1 MRILILLLFPLFSYS
16 QLSIGILESSRSKTD
31 ADAQAFYNRV
41 TAAGGSLT
49 TTESNAINQL
59 VLDLKSYGIWTK
71 LDAAYPMVGS
81 SAAACAQNLKSSS
94 YTLTFNGGWVYNSLG
109 IVPNGTNTYANTGYN
124 TFTNGLQNDHHLSYY
139 SKTNSN
145 GTEIEIGA
153 QSNTSIYDL
162 LEIRTAGITYVLIN
176 TGQLRSFV
184 DSDSRAF
191 YLGNR
196 TAANLL
202 NGWRNSSKLV
212 TDGTTSSATPP
223 NVNLFIGAMH
233 NAITGTAQFFTT
245 KVCAYA
251 SIGKG
256 FTDTEA
262 TNYYTAITTFQTALS
277 RQN

>member
-16 QLSIGILESSRSKTD
+16 QLTIGILESSRSVAYD
-31 ADAQAFYNRV
+31 ADAQAFFDRV
-41 TAAGGSLT
+41 TAASGSLT
-49 TTESNAINQL
+49 TTEKNAVNQL

-94 YTLTFNGGWVYNSLG
+94 YTLTFNGGWVYDNSG
-109 IVPNGTNTYANTGYN
+109 IIPNGNNTYANTGYN
-124 TFTNGLQNDHHLSYY
+124 TFINGLQNDHHLSYY
-139 SKTNSN
+139 SKTNRN
-145 GTEIEIGA
+145 DVEVEIGA
-153 QSNTSIYDL
+153 QGTAFNYDL
-162 LEIRTAGITYVLIN
+162 LEIRTLGLTYFIIN
-176 TGQLRSFV
+176 SSAAPNFA

-196 TAANLL
+196 TSSTSM
-202 NGWRNSSKLV
+202 NGWRNSTKLV
-212 TDGTTSSATPP
+212 SNANPSVTPP
-223 NVNLFIGAMH
+223 NLNLFLGAF
-233 NAITGTAQFFTT
+233 NLGGTPTYFTR

-262 TNYYTAITTFQTALS
+262 VNYYTAVTTFQTSLS

>member
-1 MRILILLLFPLFSYS
+1 MRILILLLFPFFSYS
-16 QLSIGILESSRSKTD
+16 QLTIGILESSRSAAYD
-31 ADAQAFYNRV
+31 PDAQAFFNRV
-41 TAAGGSLT
+41 SAATGVLT
-49 TTESNAINQL
+49 TTEKNAVNQL

-94 YTLTFNGGWVYNSLG
+94 YTLEFLGGWVYNSSG
-109 IVPNGTNTYANTGYN
+109 IVPNGTNTYARTGYN

-139 SKTNSN
+139 SKTNSD
-145 GTEIEIGA
+145 GIEVEIGA
-153 QSNTSIYDL
+153 QSPTNVYDL
-162 LEIRTAGITYVLIN
+162 LEIKTAGVTYPIIN
-176 TGQLRSFV
+176 SAAFGTFA

-196 TAANLL
+196 TASNVM
-202 NGWRNSSKLV
+202 NGWRDSSKLV
-212 TDGTTSSATPP
+212 TYTGASSTPP
-223 NVNLFIGAMH
+223 AINIFIGALH
-233 NAITGTAQFFTT
+233 SPFTGGPVAFTT
-245 KVCAYA
+245 KICAYA

-262 TNYYTAITTFQTALS
+262 VNYYTAVTTFQTALS

>member
-1 MRILILLLFPLFSYS
+1 MRILILLLFPFFSYS
-16 QLSIGILESSRSKTD
+16 QLTIGILESSRSAGYD
-31 ADAQAFYNRV
+31 ADAQAFFNRV
-41 TAAGGSLT
+41 SAATGVLT
-49 TTESNAINQL
+49 TTEKNAVNQL

-81 SAAACAQNLKSSS
+81 SAAACAQNLKSSL
-94 YTLTFNGGWVYNSLG
+94 YTLTFSGGWVYNSSG
-109 IVPNGTNTYANTGYN
+109 IVPNGTNTFANTGYN
-124 TFTNGLQNDHHLSYY
+124 TFTNGLQDNHHLSYY

-153 QSNTSIYDL
+153 QSGSVIYDL
-162 LEIRTAGITYVLIN
+162 LEIRTAGTTYPIIN
-176 TGQLRSFV
+176 SAGFGNFA

-196 TAANLL
+196 TASNVM

-212 TDGTTSSATPP
+212 TYTGASSTPP
-223 NVNLFIGAMH
+223 SVNIFIGAL
-233 NAITGTAQFFTT
+233 NNFITGGAQFFTT
-245 KVCAYA
+245 KICAYA